1 MTTAEIWLWG
11 SRIGAVTLPA
21 DNRFATFE
29 YDTNFVGSGIE
40 LSPITMP
47 LSRQTYRFPAL
58 PTETFRGLPGL
69 LADCLPDRY
78 GNAVIDIWLA
88 TQGRLSN
95 DFNAVERLC
104 YTGTRGMGAL
114 EFRPASGP
122 DFSTSEKID
131 IHELTRLASQVLAD
145 RSDLNVT
152 FADENRAKALQDI
165 LRVGTSAGGARAK
178 AIIGWNP
185 TTHEVRSGQVKAPE
199 GFEYWLIKFDGVT
212 NNRDREL
219 VDPQSFGAIEYA
231 YFKMALDAGL
241 EMNPCRL
248 LEEGGRQH
256 FMTQRFDR
264 LADGNRLHM
273 QSLAALAHL
282 DLKESRA
289 HSYEQSFV
297 VMRRLNLPRPQIRQQ
312 FRRMVFNI
320 VSRNQDDHVKN
331 IAFLMDRSGQ
341 WSLSPAFDIGYA
353 FHPQGDWTSQ
363 HQMSVNFKRDNFTLD
378 DLIIA
383 GRSAD
388 LSAREVKTI
397 LGEVTESISRW
408 CQFAAASGV
417 RPEFTKDIAR
427 NLRLTIR

>member
-1 MTTAEIWLWG
+1 MTTAEVWLWG

-29 YDTNFVGSGIE
+29 YDPNFVGSGIE

-47 LSRQTYRFPAL
+47 LSRQTYRFPDL
-58 PTETFRGLPGL
+58 TTQTFHGLPGL

-78 GNAVIDIWLA
+78 GNAVIDAWLA

-104 YTGTRGMGAL
+104 YTGSRGMGAL

-122 DFSTSEKID
+122 DFSTSEQVD

-152 FADENRAKALQDI
+152 LADENRAKALQDI

-178 AIIGWNP
+178 AVIAWNP
-185 TTHEVRSGQVKAPE
+185 STHEVRSGQVKGPE
-199 GFEYWLIKFDGVT
+199 GFEYWLIKFDGIA

-219 VDPQSFGAIEYA
+219 VDPQGFGAIEYA

-282 DLKESRA
+282 DFKESRA

-297 VMRRLNLPRPQIRQQ
+297 IMRRLNLPHPQIRQQ

-353 FHPQGDWTSQ
+353 YNPQGDWTSQ

-388 LSAREVKTI
+388 LSAREVKTM
-397 LGEVTESISRW
+397 LGEVTDSLSRW
-408 CQFAAASGV
+408 SQFAADSGV
-417 RPEFTKDIAR
+417 RPQFTKDIAR
-427 NLRLTIR
+427 NLRLTLR

>member
-29 YDTNFVGSGIE
+29 YDPNFVGSGIE

-58 PTETFRGLPGL
+58 PTQTFHGLPGL

-78 GNAVIDIWLA
+78 GNAVIAAWLA
-88 TQGRLSN
+88 TQGRLTN
-95 DFNAVERLC
+95 EFNAVERLC
-104 YTGTRGMGAL
+104 YTGSRGMGAL

-122 DFSTSEKID
+122 DFSTSEQVD

-152 FADENRAKALQDI
+152 LADENRAKALKDI

-178 AIIGWNP
+178 AVIAWNP
-185 TTHEVRSGQVKAPE
+185 STHEVRSGQVKAPE
-199 GFEYWLIKFDGVT
+199 GFEYWLIKFDGVA

-219 VDPQSFGAIEYA
+219 VDPQGFGAIEYA

-282 DLKESRA
+282 DFKESRA

-297 VMRRLNLPRPQIRQQ
+297 IMRRLNLPHPQIRQQ

-353 FHPQGDWTSQ
+353 YNPQGDWTSQ

-388 LSAREVKTI
+388 LSAREVKTM
-397 LGEVTESISRW
+397 LGEVTDSLSRW
-408 CQFAAASGV
+408 SQFAADSGV
-417 RPEFTKDIAR
+417 RPQFTKDIAR
-427 NLRLTIR
+427 NLRLTLR

>member
-21 DNRFATFE
+21 DNLFATFE
-29 YDTNFVGSGIE
+29 YDPDFAASGIE

-58 PTETFRGLPGL
+58 ATDTFHGLPGL
-69 LADCLPDRY
+69 LADSLPDRY
-78 GNAVIDIWLA
+78 GNAVINAWLA

-122 DFSTSEKID
+122 AFSTSEKID
-131 IHELTRLASQVLAD
+131 IHELTRLASQVLLD
-145 RSDLNVT
+145 RSDLKVT
-152 FADENRAKALQDI
+152 FADENRAKALQDV

-178 AIIGWNP
+178 AIIAWNP
-185 TTHEVRSGQVKAPE
+185 TTHEVRSGQVKAPS

-219 VDPQSFGAIEYA
+219 VDPQGFGAIEYA

-264 LADGNRLHM
+264 LADGSRLHM

-282 DLKESRA
+282 DFKSPQA
-289 HSYEQSFV
+289 NSYEQSFV
-297 VMRRLNLPRPQIRQQ
+297 VMRRLNLPHPQIRQQ

-331 IAFLMDRSGQ
+331 IAFLMNRFGK
-341 WSLSPAFDIGYA
+341 WNLSPAFDIGYA
-353 FHPQGDWTSQ
+353 HNPQGDWTSQ

-388 LSAREVKTI
+388 LSAREVKTM

-408 CQFAAASGV
+408 SQFAADSGV
-417 RPEFTKDIAR
+417 RPQFTKDIAR
-427 NLRLTIR
+427 NLRLTLR